1 MNDIQQKLFDLL
13 TDLDDICTREGIR
26 YYLCEETALAAQVR
40 GNFFKSCLQ
49 ASVAMTPQDALR
61 FAAAVKK
68 AKRPDRATDSM
79 LNNKHYPNFTM
90 LYSDPNTMMIR
101 LPLHKEAKKPCV
113 GVTIQMIRHQPK
125 RFGAIGNYITKFWKV
140 CCKPAATVGGTFHH
154 TVVAICNGMQRIFG
168 TLLSGTLFRLWGAM
182 YGAGNHS
189 KRISICSD
197 TFQYP
202 AGLVSSTSKVSFE
215 GREFTTFGNIAQY
228 LTVRYGEQYA
238 TKTPK
243 FTTASPTLLASANIS
258 YDTYVQRLNKEMD
271 MDAVNRTQDEYN
283 KLQKTI
289 SSYNR
294 KIERYYAIV
303 ARTEKRF
310 ALYEQYM
317 PMKEELLKLDQEGR
331 YEELNEL
338 LHPYCSAL
346 HTFYKKKLGLCFD
359 KEIFDITM
367 NVLERE
373 GRTVYAAKLRAMVPD
388 AHWKPMVITNYKGE
402 PV

>member
-68 AKRPDRATDSM
+68 AKRPDRAADSM

-140 CCKPAATVGGTFHH
+140 CCKPAATVGGTFRH

-202 AGLVSSTSKVSFE
+202 AGPPPARSASKAGSLPPSQMSSSILPSV
-215 GREFTTFGNIAQY
+215 
-228 LTVRYGEQYA
+228 
-238 TKTPK
+238 
-243 FTTASPTLLASANIS
+243 TASSMPPRPLSLPPLPPRCWPLPTSP
-258 YDTYVQRLNKEMD
+258 TTHM
-271 MDAVNRTQDEYN
+271 
-283 KLQKTI
+283 
-289 SSYNR
+289 SS
-294 KIERYYAIV
+294 V
-303 ARTEKRF
+303 
-310 ALYEQYM
+310 
-317 PMKEELLKLDQEGR
+317 
-331 YEELNEL
+331 
-338 LHPYCSAL
+338 
-346 HTFYKKKLGLCFD
+346 
-359 KEIFDITM
+359 
-367 NVLERE
+367 
-373 GRTVYAAKLRAMVPD
+373 
-388 AHWKPMVITNYKGE
+388 
-402 PV
+402 